1 MDKVLVS
8 SLRGNASMN
17 SSATLVKATFT
28 AAFFIGG
35 PVLVSGIES
44 TGLARIPVFSMNQ
57 GGSQQIGIGGTESSG
72 LVRGPA
78 YQVFDSSGNLS
89 LSRFVLNPDF

>member
-1 MDKVLVS
+1 MDKVLA

-28 AAFFIGG
+28 ASFFIGG
-35 PVLVSGIES
+35 PVLVGGVES
-44 TGLARIPVFSMNQ
+44 TGLTRISVFSMNQ
-57 GGSQQIGIGGTESSG
+57 GGSQQIGIGGTETSG

-89 LSRFVLNPDF
+89 LTRFVLNPDF